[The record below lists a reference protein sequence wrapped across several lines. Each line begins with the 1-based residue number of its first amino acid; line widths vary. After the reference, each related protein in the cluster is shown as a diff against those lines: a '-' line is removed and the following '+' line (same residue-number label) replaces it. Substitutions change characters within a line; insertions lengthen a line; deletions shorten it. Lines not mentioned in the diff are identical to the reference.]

1 MPAPDLKPRKRARLM
16 IAVAVLG
23 LHVAAI
29 VALVA
34 AFAPSLGDAALRPVL
49 QAVNVTLATSSPP
62 PPPPPPPAPRPSPS
76 NAVAQAQGAAAP
88 PAKKARPR
96 AVAAPAPRIVI
107 ATPPAPPVAADGAV
121 NRAGASAAGAGTGAV
136 GIGQGTG
143 AGGSGTGTGGGGG
156 AAKAVKIAGDI
167 VSARDY
173 PRRTRDLRLG
183 SAVTIALTVG
193 ADGRPTACRIVR
205 PSRDPGADRITCD
218 LATSRFRFRPARNAA
233 GEPVASIYG
242 WQQRWFTPERN

>member
-1 MPAPDLKPRKRARLM
+1 MPMPDAVFASPSRAPCQTGRADLYQSAMPAPDLKPRKRARLT

-49 QAVNVTLATSSPP
+49 QAVNVTLATPS

-96 AVAAPAPRIVI
+96 EVAAPAPRIVI
-107 ATPPAPPVAADGAV
+107 ATPPAPPIAGEGAA
-121 NRAGASAAGAGTGAV
+121 NRAGTSAAGAGTGAV

-156 AAKAVKIAGDI
+156 A
-167 VSARDY
+167 
-173 PRRTRDLRLG
+173 
-183 SAVTIALTVG
+183 VTIALTVG
-193 ADGRPTACRIVR
+193 ADGRPTACRIVG
-205 PSRDPGADRITCD
+205 PSRDPEADRITCD